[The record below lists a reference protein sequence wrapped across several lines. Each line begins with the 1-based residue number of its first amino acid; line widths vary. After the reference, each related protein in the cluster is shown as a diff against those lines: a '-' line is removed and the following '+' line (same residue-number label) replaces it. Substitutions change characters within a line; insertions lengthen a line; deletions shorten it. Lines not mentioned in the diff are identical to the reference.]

1 MALLGGSLTGLVR
14 GFGLLLMF
22 GILIATGAWAQAV
35 DEYQVKAAFLYNF
48 ARFVEWPP
56 QISTASAEPMAIC
69 VLGQEP
75 FARVLQD
82 ALAGKSVAE
91 RELVVRRI
99 SDVSK
104 VGSCRILFVGS
115 SERKR
120 LRTILTGTRACG
132 VLTVGETDSFTSE
145 GGMINFTLEGGR
157 VRFEI
162 NLEATEREG
171 LRISSKV
178 LSLARIVKK

>member
-1 MALLGGSLTGLVR
+1 MALLTGSLTGVERAFVLLFLLGHTIAIGVR
-14 GFGLLLMF
+14 
-22 GILIATGAWAQAV
+22 AQPV

-48 ARFVEWPP
+48 ARFVEWPS

-132 VLTVGETDSFTSE
+132 VLTVGEIDSFTSE
-145 GGMINFTLEGGR
+145 GGMINFLLEGGR
-157 VRFEI
+157 VRFEV

>member
-1 MALLGGSLTGLVR
+1 MALLSGSLTGLVR
-14 GFGLLLMF
+14 GFGLLLML
-22 GILIATGAWAQAV
+22 GIPIATGAWAQAV

-48 ARFVEWPP
+48 ARFVEWPS
-56 QISTASAEPMAIC
+56 QISTAPGEPLAIC
-69 VLGQEP
+69 VLGQDP
-75 FARVLQD
+75 FGRVLQD

-99 SDVSK
+99 AEVSK
-104 VGSCRILFVGS
+104 VGSCKILFVGS
-115 SERKR
+115 SERRR
-120 LRTILTGTRACG
+120 LRTILAGIRACG
-132 VLTVGETDSFTSE
+132 VLSVGEIDNFTSE
-145 GGMINFTLEGGR
+145 GGMINFTLEGGK
-157 VRFEI
+157 VHFEV